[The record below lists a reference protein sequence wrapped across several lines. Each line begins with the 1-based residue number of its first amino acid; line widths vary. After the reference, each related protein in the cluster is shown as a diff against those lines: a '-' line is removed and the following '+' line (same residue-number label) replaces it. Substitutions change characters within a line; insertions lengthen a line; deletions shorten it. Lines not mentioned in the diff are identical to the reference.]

1 MIERANPAG
10 RTCHDDEL
18 EGRGHPQHHPEGDEH
33 RRRGEVRPDHRLQV
47 NINLRPSTAI
57 RSQLPL
63 KRLARGM
70 KFFLSDLSIDILVMY
85 SENIFYLGI
94 LAVEVKESVHD
105 CEDLD
110 SEGGAHEVQGDRGQT
125 VTLQEGCTMR
135 IK

>member
-1 MIERANPAG
+1 
-10 RTCHDDEL
+10 
-18 EGRGHPQHHPEGDEH
+18 
-33 RRRGEVRPDHRLQV
+33 
-47 NINLRPSTAI
+47 
-57 RSQLPL
+57 
-63 KRLARGM
+63 M

-135 IK
+135 IKYIQHIQKSLLIRNPKPMKIIT